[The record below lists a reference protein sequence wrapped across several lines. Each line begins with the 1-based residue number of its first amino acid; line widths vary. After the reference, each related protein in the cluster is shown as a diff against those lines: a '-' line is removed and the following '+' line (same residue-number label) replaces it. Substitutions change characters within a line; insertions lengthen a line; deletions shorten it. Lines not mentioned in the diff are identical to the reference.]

1 MLTWALPVENISEYA
16 ASALLIQVNRSGL
29 HFDIYVHYVI
39 FVFWSWQSHVFC
51 SGDSDIIKSVPGDH
65 WPGFQAIACL
75 LSFGSFSIWNAGFN
89 WEHCDIL
96 LTSTI
101 FLNLYA
107 SLIAIFYLLDVWVN
121 LSEYFISCVNF
132 YLNFHLLVD
141 VLWLVSE
148 ATVSY

>member
-1 MLTWALPVENISEYA
+1 MCLILCQIMLTWALPVENISEYA

-29 HFDIYVHYVI
+29 HLDIYVHYLI
-39 FVFWSWQSHVFC
+39 FVFWLWQSCVLFRWFRYHQERTWWSLTQFP
-51 SGDSDIIKSVPGDH
+51 SNS
-65 WPGFQAIACL
+65 CL

-121 LSEYFISCVNF
+121 LSVLYFLC
-132 YLNFHLLVD
+132 
-141 VLWLVSE
+141 
-148 ATVSY
+148 